1 MYIAC
6 ISTNLQNELL
16 RAYGR
21 IKNIFFF
28 IFEYFF
34 VRAALSQ
41 CRKPAGLPVGRS
53 VCEDDGGE
61 MEDEG

>member
-6 ISTNLQNELL
+6 KSTNLQNKLL

-21 IKNIFFF
+21 IEFFF
-28 IFEYFF
+28 EFLNFF